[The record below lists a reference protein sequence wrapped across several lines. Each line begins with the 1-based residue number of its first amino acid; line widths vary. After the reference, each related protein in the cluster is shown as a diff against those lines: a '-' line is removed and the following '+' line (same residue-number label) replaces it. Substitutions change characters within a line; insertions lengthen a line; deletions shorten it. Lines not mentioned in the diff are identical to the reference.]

1 MSANFNEVEWKA
13 DVWFPRK
20 LILLSCYFKEL
31 WPHVIC
37 VWSAESVNS
46 WVDEDDCEEAHY
58 NDVFEIVNS
67 VDQGNFTFVGEKVGN
82 LKKSMTVA
90 SMWTN

>member
-1 MSANFNEVEWKA
+1 MKSKDFFGEEVSANCNEIEWKA

-31 WPHVIC
+31 WSHVIC

-46 WVDEDDCEEAHY
+46 WVDEDDCE
-58 NDVFEIVNS
+58 
-67 VDQGNFTFVGEKVGN
+67 GR
-82 LKKSMTVA
+82 LKPIIM
-90 SMWTN
+90 MYLWYC